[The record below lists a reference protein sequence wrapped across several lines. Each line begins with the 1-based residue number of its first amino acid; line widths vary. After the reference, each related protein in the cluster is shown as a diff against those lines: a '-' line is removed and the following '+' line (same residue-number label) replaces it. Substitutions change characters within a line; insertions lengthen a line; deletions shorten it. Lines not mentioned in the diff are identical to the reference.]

1 MTAAPLSERN
11 WSGNYRYGARALH
24 HPTSQGEL
32 RRLVAAAS
40 SVRALGSRHS
50 FTGIGDADELVS
62 LDRLPGAIVADR
74 EAMTVAVPAA
84 TTYAQLAET
93 LSAQRLALA
102 NMASLPHISVA
113 GAVATATHGSGEQL
127 GNLATSVV
135 ELELVTASGD
145 VLAVGRD
152 HDHFDGFVVGLGAL
166 GIVTRVTLAV
176 QPYYEVAQMVYEGL
190 SWDALYEHLDDIY
203 AAGDSVSVFH
213 RFGERTEQTWLKR
226 RAPVAEW
233 PAQLFG
239 APPADGPRNPLA
251 DADPANAT
259 TQLGEVGPWAE
270 RLPHFRSGFTP
281 SSGEEIQS
289 EAFVA
294 RADAIEAISA
304 VRELSEQI
312 RPLLLV
318 SELRAIA
325 GDSLWLSPQ
334 HGRDTLALHF
344 TWRRQQAEVER
355 VVERIESALAG
366 LAVRSHWGKVTSLR
380 RRDAEREYERLD
392 DFRRLRDE
400 LDARGAFVNDWL
412 RAHVL

>member
-1 MTAAPLSERN
+1 MTAAPFDERN
-11 WSGNYRYGARALH
+11 WSGNYRYRARALH
-24 HPTSQGEL
+24 RPTSQDEL

-40 SVRALGSRHS
+40 NVRALGSRHS
-50 FTGIGDADELVS
+50 FTGIGDAEELIA
-62 LDRLPGAIVADR
+62 LDRLPGEIVADR
-74 EAMTVAVPAA
+74 EAMTVAVPAS

-93 LSAQRLALA
+93 LSTQRLALA

-113 GAVATATHGSGEQL
+113 GAVATATHGSGERL

-135 ELELVTASGD
+135 ELELITASGD
-145 VLAVGRD
+145 LLTVGRD
-152 HDHFDGFVVGLGAL
+152 HDRFDGFVVGVGAL

-176 QPYYEVAQMVYEGL
+176 QPYYEVAQMVYERL
-190 SWDALYEHLDDIY
+190 PWDALYEHLDDVY

-213 RFGERTEQTWLKR
+213 RLGDQTEQIWVKR
-226 RAPVAEW
+226 RAPIDDL

-239 APPADGPRNPLA
+239 ALPADAPRNPLA

-259 TQLGEVGPWAE
+259 AQLGELGPWSE

-294 RADAIEAISA
+294 RADALEAISA

-312 RPLLLV
+312 RPWLLV

-325 GDSLWLSPQ
+325 GDDLWLSPQ
-334 HGRDTLALHF
+334 YGRDTLALHF
-344 TWRRQQAEVER
+344 TWRREQTDVER
-355 VVERIESALAG
+355 AVERIESALAG

-380 RRDAEREYERLD
+380 SRDAEREYERLE

-400 LDARGAFVNDWL
+400 LDPRGTFVNDWM